1 MLNERSGS
9 WTTVDDR
16 RGSLREITTVFGLTV
31 GGWLVLWILKGSF
44 ISFDFGQARL
54 VRTFAAEVIYVI
66 LLWPWLAARGWS
78 FGAIAGAPQP
88 IDIWRGFGLA
98 IAAYVAYYCSAYT
111 WVVFGPG
118 TYEVLQKATPV
129 GTAAAWVIT
138 MGVILNPIVEEFL
151 WLGYGITALR
161 RYGTRT
167 AVLVSLSLRL
177 FVHLYQGRLAFIS
190 VLPLAVVFTLYF
202 VRTRRLWPVIVA
214 HMLFDT
220 LGLLSVVRHVH

>member
-9 WTTVDDR
+9 WTSVDDR
-16 RGSLREITTVFGLTV
+16 RGSIREIAVVFGLTV
-31 GGWLVLWILKGSF
+31 GGWLFLWSLKGTV

-54 VRTFAAEVIYVI
+54 IRTLASELIYV
-66 LLWPWLAARGWS
+66 LVLWPWLVSRGWS
-78 FGAIAGAPQP
+78 FAEIAGAPQP
-88 IDIWRGFGLA
+88 IDILRGVGLA
-98 IAAYVAYYCSAYT
+98 IVAYFVFYFSAYT
-111 WVVFGPG
+111 WIVFDAA
-118 TYEVLQKATPV
+118 TYDVLLHANPV
-129 GTAAAWVIT
+129 GTAAAWVVVV
-138 MGVILNPIVEEFL
+138 GVIINPVVEEFL

-167 AVLVSLSLRL
+167 AVMTSIALRL
-177 FVHLYQGRLAFIS
+177 TVHLYQGRMAFIS

-220 LGLLSVVRHVH
+220 IGLLSVVRR